1 MKKKI
6 GAAFLA
12 VSLALT
18 GTVTVSV
25 SEVQAAPS
33 AKMQAAYSAQ
43 ASFAKQFGLDA
54 KSISSPMFYD
64 VNNDKSEEIILS
76 APSKEGYGPWVSYIG
91 IYSKNGTKL
100 LAKNVESDSFY
111 EIRRIKNKTHKNM
124 LALVH
129 NGGSGGASVSVNV
142 FKNNTLKEI
151 YLTDVLNTDTAK
163 ITDDDKDGNDEI
175 QGYQLYSS
183 METRSF
189 SKAEGVYDKLVY
201 KWDASKKKYSKIV
214 YGQDGIKDS
223 QRKKVGAINAH
234 QAMKILQQAYYKQ
247 INMPAEGASGSLRKS
262 LQSVFTYNFIYK
274 IETEGMINIG
284 NGKVGPVYLHSDD
297 FSLLLPAFD
306 ASKKATFKLSS
317 SKQSATVTQTIRE
330 NFEGDYYTTTYQATL
345 FKTKY
350 GWKVDSFKVLSYE

>member
-43 ASFAKQFGLDA
+43 ASFAKQSGLDA

-76 APSKEGYGPWVSYIG
+76 ASSKDGYGPWISYIG

-100 LAKNVESDSFY
+100 LAKNVESEYFY

-124 LALVH
+124 LAFVH
-129 NGGSGGASVSVNV
+129 DGGSGGASVSVNV

-183 METRSF
+183 IETRSL

-201 KWDASKKKYSKIV
+201 KWDAGKKKYTEVV
-214 YGQDGIKDS
+214 YGQDGVRDS
-223 QRKKVGAINAH
+223 QRAKVGTINAQ
-234 QAMKILQQAYYKQ
+234 QAMKILRQAYYKQ
-247 INMPAEGASGSLRKS
+247 INVAAEGLPGSLRKN
-262 LQSVFTYNFIYK
+262 LQSVFTYNFLYK
-274 IETEGMINIG
+274 IETEGMISFG
-284 NGKVGPVYLHSDD
+284 NGKVGPMYLNSDD

-306 ASKKATFKLSS
+306 ASKKATFKLSA
-317 SKQSATVTQTIRE
+317 SKQSATVTQKLIV
-330 NFEGDYYTTTYQATL
+330 NSEGYEYKVTYQATL

-350 GWKVDSFKVLSYE
+350 GWKVDSFKTLDYE

>member
-12 VSLALT
+12 VSLVLT
-18 GTVTVSV
+18 GTVSVSV

-76 APSKEGYGPWVSYIG
+76 ASSKDGYGPWISYIG

-100 LAKNVESDSFY
+100 LAKNVESEYFY

-124 LALVH
+124 LAFVH
-129 NGGSGGASVSVNV
+129 DGGSGGASVSVNV

-183 METRSF
+183 IETRSL

-201 KWDASKKKYSKIV
+201 KWDAGKNKYEEVV
-214 YGQDGIKDS
+214 YGQDGVRDS
-223 QRKKVGAINAH
+223 QRGKVG
-234 QAMKILQQAYYKQ
+234 KITSQGALKLLQQARYKQ
-247 INMPAEGASGSLRKS
+247 VSMNPVIKTEALKKS
-262 LQSVFTYNFIYK
+262 LQSVLTYNFLNQ
-274 IETEGMINIG
+274 IETEGMINLSD
-284 NGKVGPVYLHSDD
+284 GKVGPIYLNSDD
-297 FSLLLPAFD
+297 YSWLLPAFST
-306 ASKKATFKLSS
+306 SKKATFKLSS
-317 SKQSATVTQTIRE
+317 SKQSATVTQDIRE
-330 NFEGDYYTTTYQATL
+330 SFEGEYYTDTYEATL

-350 GWKVDSFKVLSYE
+350 GWKVDSFKVLTWE